1 MIDMRCI
8 ISNTMDTPNGD
19 DLQSIYRTRF
29 KGRLDYRN
37 RVWSILIRDYFQ
49 QYIQSRDVVLDL
61 GAGYGEFINNVD
73 CGKKYAMD
81 LNPDTVRLANSDVE
95 VLIQDCAKP
104 WALPNNSVD
113 VVFTSNFFEHLPDKH
128 ALSCAISEARRCL
141 KPDGRLIAMGPNI
154 KYVPGAYWDF
164 WDHHIPLTERSLSEI
179 LENEGFATELCLDRF
194 LPFTMASGLQ
204 YQTFFVT
211 AYLRL
216 PLAWRFFGKQFLVIA
231 KKDGTIV

>member
-1 MIDMRCI
+1 ME
-8 ISNTMDTPNGD
+8 TFNGD
-19 DLQSIYRTRF
+19 DLQSIYHTRF
-29 KGRLDYRN
+29 KGRLEYRN
-37 RVWSILIRDYFQ
+37 RVWSILTRDYFQ
-49 QYIQSRDVVLDL
+49 RYIQSRDVVLDL
-61 GAGYGEFINNVD
+61 GAGYGEFINHVD

-81 LNPDTVRLANSDVE
+81 LNPDTVRLVNSDVE
-95 VLIQDCAKP
+95 ALIQDCAKP

-164 WDHHIPLTERSLSEI
+164 WDHYIPLTERSLSEI

-194 LPFTMASGLQ
+194 LPFTMARGPH
-204 YQTFFVT
+204 YPTFFLR

-216 PLAWRFFGKQFLVIA
+216 PLAWRFFGKQFLVIGR
-231 KKDGTIV
+231 KESI